1 MKKTLVAIAALAV
14 VGAVSAQSTV
24 TLYGKI
30 DAAVANRT
38 EKTAGVKTAA
48 GNVGAEVNS
57 SSQNGSRWGLK
68 GSEDLGGGLKA
79 VFLLESAISVDTGA
93 STGFTRQAYA
103 GLTGGFGS
111 VTAGRQYNP
120 SDNLLSAYDPH
131 GATGSS
137 ALGYTFSAGGGL
149 TAGAAAAWGDA
160 KAVNGFHADAT
171 RTSNSLRYATPAMGG
186 FSAEAMWAPGE
197 NKNSV
202 NGTDAGRYYA
212 LRADYNNGPLG
223 VGLAYESTK
232 RTGAANTADTNKAW
246 ALGAQYDLGV
256 AKLYGIYERAENTG
270 TNAAFANGKDRGWGV
285 GASIPVGAAT
295 LGVSYAR
302 EKNTAA
308 GAAVDGEVKAFGAQL
323 IYPLSKRTRLYTSYL
338 NGKSTTAANVE
349 TKNTALNFGMQ
360 HDF

>member
-1 MKKTLVAIAALAV
+1 LENFEMKKTLVAIAALAV

-30 DAAVANRT
+30 DLAVASRS
-38 EKTAGVKTAA
+38 EKTAGVNTA
-48 GNVGAEVNS
+48 NSVGTEVNS
-57 SSQNGSRWGLK
+57 SSQNGSRWGMK
-68 GSEDLGGGLKA
+68 GSEDLGGGMKA
-79 VFLLESAISVDTGA
+79 VFQVESSISADTGA

-120 SDNLLSAYDPH
+120 YDNMLSAYDPH
-131 GATGSS
+131 GAAGSS
-137 ALGYTFSAGGGL
+137 ALGYAFSAGGGG
-149 TAGAAAAWGDA
+149 TGFGAAKGA
-160 KAVNGFHADAT
+160 NGFHADSVRA
-171 RTSNSLRYATPAMGG
+171 SNSIRYATPAMGG
-186 FSAEAMWAPGE
+186 FSGEAMWAPGE

-202 NGTDAGRYYA
+202 TGQDAGRYYA

-223 VGLAYESTK
+223 VGMVYESTK
-232 RTGAANTADTNKAW
+232 NTGVANTSDTNKAW
-246 ALGAQYDLGV
+246 ALGAQYNLGV
-256 AKLYGIYERAENTG
+256 AKLYAIYESAKNSGNLAT
-270 TNAAFANGKDRGWGV
+270 ADGKDRGWGV
-285 GASIPVGAAT
+285 GASIPVGAST

-338 NGKSTTAANVE
+338 NGKSSTAANVE
-349 TKNTALNFGMQ
+349 TKTTALNFGMQ

>member
-1 MKKTLVAIAALAV
+1 MQKTLVAIAALAV

-30 DAAVANRT
+30 DLAVANRT
-38 EKTAGVKTAA
+38 EKVAGVKTAG

-57 SSQNGSRWGLK
+57 SRQNGRRWGMK
-68 GSEDLGGGLKA
+68 GSEDLGGGMKA
-79 VFLLESAISVDTGA
+79 VFQLESAISADTGA

-120 SDNLLSAYDPH
+120 YDNLLSAYDPH

-137 ALGYTFSAGGGL
+137 ALGYAFSAGAGGV
-149 TAGAAAAWGDA
+149 TAGTFGFN
-160 KAVNGFHADAT
+160 KSVNGFHGDAV

-202 NGTDAGRYYA
+202 TGTDAGRYYS

-223 VGLAYESTK
+223 VGLVYESTK
-232 RTGAANTADTNKAW
+232 NTAAANTADTNKAW

-256 AKLYGIYERAENTG
+256 AKLFGLYERAENTG
-270 TNAAFANGKDRGWGV
+270 TNAAIANGKDRGWGV

-308 GAAVDGEVKAFGAQL
+308 GAVLDGDVKAFGAQL

-349 TKNTALNFGMQ
+349 TKTTALNFGMQ